1 MSLEFLTRS
10 DVREILFELM
20 WGDRFERDL
29 KTKTSSDDEFIEIKE
44 RLLEDELVYDL
55 RGENN
60 SPYLS
65 LTDKGVAIVN
75 RLYEVERILEGEDI
89 DAD

>member
-44 RLLEDELVYDL
+44 RLLVDELVYDL

>member
-29 KTKTSSDDEFIEIKE
+29 KTKTSSDDEFIEIKK

-55 RGENN
+55 RGDNN

>member
-10 DVREILFELM
+10 EVREVLFELM

-29 KTKTSSDDEFIEIKE
+29 RTRTSSDEEFSEIKE
-44 RLLEDELVYDL
+44 RLLKEEIVYQF
-55 RGENN
+55 RGENDA
-60 SPYLS
+60 PFLS
-65 LTDKGVAIVN
+65 LTDKGVAIIN
-75 RLYEVERILEGEDI
+75 RLYEIERILEGEDI

>member
-10 DVREILFELM
+10 EVREVLFELM

-29 KTKTSSDDEFIEIKE
+29 KTKASSDEEFSEIRD
-44 RLLEDELVYDL
+44 RLLKDEIVYQF
-55 RGENN
+55 RGENDA
-60 SPYLS
+60 PYLS
-65 LTDKGVAIVN
+65 LTDKGVAIIN
-75 RLYEVERILEGEDI
+75 RLYEIERILEGEDI

>member
-20 WGDRFERDL
+20 WGDRFVRDL
-29 KTKTSSDDEFIEIKE
+29 KTKTSSDDEFIEIKK

-55 RGENN
+55 RGDNN